1 MMLMPMYFLTAL
13 PLQMRAIFAEAFEA
27 NADVLFCKA
36 YEVVLQKWGKIFS
49 RNMKLMLIYF
59 STLLPAE

>member
-36 YEVVLQKWGKIFS
+36 YKLVLQKLGKIFS